1 MRSFATLALAGLV
14 ASAVAAPMNDGHKY
28 DEKKVDEKHY
38 DDKKYDDKHYDEKKH
53 SLNAFPFHFTSTFH
67 AKAVPD
73 TMCAT
78 AALHGP
84 THLPSQA
91 DPSPNHAALLPT
103 ARASQDR
110 RALLDTTTL
119 VSTGESGCGVSIS
132 LHSRPLT
139 DSLPICSYE
148 EVICYNI
155 T

>member
-73 TMCAT
+73 TMCA
-78 AALHGP
+78 ALV
-84 THLPSQA
+84 A
-91 DPSPNHAALLPT
+91 
-103 ARASQDR
+103 
-110 RALLDTTTL
+110 
-119 VSTGESGCGVSIS
+119 
-132 LHSRPLT
+132 
-139 DSLPICSYE
+139 
-148 EVICYNI
+148 
-155 T
+155 